1 MSLEICYVITCQTVH
16 SAVRAVFSSGP
27 TKKRPGWSPT
37 FLDDACISRS
47 HRSEPAKQKIND
59 AMALARDILGL
70 PEYRIG
76 IVPGSD
82 TGAVEMTMWSMLGAR
97 GVEVLA

>member
-1 MSLEICYVITCQTVH
+1 MSSHAKPSIRPSVPY
-16 SAVRAVFSSGP
+16 FSSGP

-59 AMALARDILGL
+59 AMALAR
-70 PEYRIG
+70 
-76 IVPGSD
+76 
-82 TGAVEMTMWSMLGAR
+82 
-97 GVEVLA
+97 